1 MALHDRIVLHAGAI
15 GIRTELN
22 AAEVF
27 ADCAGGLRQRLLR
40 RKVSCLPKRN
50 CARRAFPRECT
61 GSSSLMVRELLSHL
75 LSSLT
80 RLRAKQII
88 SDLPLAEFS
97 WASWGATRRRVS
109 FARRMR

>member
-1 MALHDRIVLHAGAI
+1 MALHDRIARQAGAL
-15 GIRTELN
+15 GVQTELN

-27 ADCAGGLRQRLLR
+27 ADYA
-40 RKVSCLPKRN
+40 
-50 CARRAFPRECT
+50 
-61 GSSSLMVRELLSHL
+61 GSSSLMFRELLSHL
-75 LSSLT
+75 LNSLT

-97 WASWGATRRRVS
+97 WASWRATARRAS